1 MVRQVTTGTPQNQ
14 FHWFSYYD
22 VPVWDSSSRYLAVQ
36 QVTLEGRRPDAQDVM
51 RIGVLDTQQSDS
63 VKWVGESRAWSW
75 QQGALTQ
82 WMPDGNR
89 IVWNDREGDTFVSR
103 ICEVETGQ
111 TSSVPRPIYAI
122 TPDGRT
128 ALTLDFARLNEA
140 RPGYGYGGIADS
152 HAAERIAAGEGVWS
166 VDIAT
171 GRRQLIVPMDVAV
184 RLIFRTGHLLKPYA
198 RYVRDRLRRLTGGR
212 GQVNA
217 SYRAASSPLA
227 PFKFWFNHIKISP
240 NGRRF
245 TFKCRFRHAYQD
257 TFHTVSLTCGI
268 DGSDLRVLID
278 NTSHVMW
285 KDDEHLHLW
294 RDGLQL
300 YRDTPSGGRHVR
312 QIAPEL
318 IKRDVHAR
326 YLPGQPT
333 RLLYD
338 RPYGETVPL
347 YVFDED
353 SGKNTQYAE
362 FSNHRPAVGEFRCDL
377 HPNPSP
383 DGSMAAVNSL
393 QDGGRQIYLIE
404 LS

>member
-22 VPVWDSSSRYLAVQ
+22 VPVWSRSSRYLVVQ
-36 QVTLEGRRPDAQDVM
+36 QVTFEGRRPQAQDAM
-51 RIGVLDTQQSDS
+51 RIGVLDAQASEPPR
-63 VKWVGESRAWSW
+63 WVGTSHAWSW

-82 WMPDGNR
+82 WLPVGNR
-89 IVWNDREGDTFVSR
+89 IIWNDREGDRFVSR
-103 ICEVETGQ
+103 IFDLDSGE
-111 TSSVPRPIYAI
+111 TSSLPCPIYAI
-122 TPDGRT
+122 TPDART

-140 RPGYGYGGIADS
+140 RPGYGYGGIADP
-152 HAAERIAAGEGVWS
+152 HAGQRIAPGEGVWS
-166 VDIAT
+166 VDLAD
-171 GRRQLIVPMDVAV
+171 GRRQLIVPMETVV
-184 RLIFRTGHLLKPYA
+184 RLIFRRGHLLKPYA
-198 RYVRDRLRRLTGGR
+198 RYVRDRLRGLAGGR
-212 GQVNA
+212 SQVNA
-217 SYRAASSPLA
+217 RYRAASGPLA

-245 TFKCRFRHAYQD
+245 TFKCRFRHTYQD
-257 TFHTVSLTCGI
+257 SFHTVSLTCGV
-268 DGSDLRVLID
+268 DGSDLRVLTD

-285 KDDEHLHLW
+285 KGDEHLHLW

-300 YRDTPSGGRHVR
+300 YRDTPSGGRQVR
-312 QIAPEL
+312 QIAPQF

-326 YLPGQPT
+326 YLPGQPA

-347 YVFDED
+347 YVFDDD

-393 QDGGRQIYLIE
+393 QDGGRQIYLVN
-404 LS
+404 LV

>member
-1 MVRQVTTGTPQNQ
+1 M
-14 FHWFSYYD
+14 
-22 VPVWDSSSRYLAVQ
+22 
-36 QVTLEGRRPDAQDVM
+36 
-51 RIGVLDTQQSDS
+51 
-63 VKWVGESRAWSW
+63 
-75 QQGALTQ
+75 
-82 WMPDGNR
+82 
-89 IVWNDREGDTFVSR
+89 
-103 ICEVETGQ
+103 
-111 TSSVPRPIYAI
+111 

-152 HAAERIAAGEGVWS
+152 HAAERIAAGEGVS
-166 VDIAT
+166 CVDVSS
-171 GRRQLIVPMDVAV
+171 GRRQLIVPMAAAV
-184 RLIFRTGHLLKPYA
+184 RLILRTGHLLKPYA
-198 RYVRDRLRRLTGGR
+198 RYVRDRLRRLAGR
-212 GQVNA
+212 GGEVNVA
-217 SYRAASSPLA
+217 YRAASGPLA

-240 NGRRF
+240 NGQRF

-257 TFHTVSLTCGI
+257 AFHTVSLTCGI
-268 DGSDLRVLID
+268 DGSDLRVLTD

-300 YRDTPSGGRHVR
+300 YQDTPSGGKHVR
-312 QIAPEL
+312 QIAPEF
-318 IKRDVHAR
+318 IERDVHAR
-326 YLPGQPT
+326 YLPGRPA

-383 DGSMAAVNSL
+383 DGTMAAVNSL
-393 QDGGRQIYLIE
+393 QDGGRQVYLVT
-404 LS
+404 LG